1 MVARPL
7 DFIMHAPATLERYVS
22 FFLSR
27 LTVFTL
33 LHRKGGSPGM
43 RAILNGFGRKNRI
56 TVRLAYSVT
65 RGLREGGGFKIVG
78 ETGEIKSVSLRAAKS
93 T

>member
-33 LHRKGGSPGM
+33 LHRKRVVPRGCAQYST
-43 RAILNGFGRKNRI
+43 ASVARI
-56 TVRLAYSVT
+56 
-65 RGLREGGGFKIVG
+65 GLPF
-78 ETGEIKSVSLRAAKS
+78 A
-93 T
+93 